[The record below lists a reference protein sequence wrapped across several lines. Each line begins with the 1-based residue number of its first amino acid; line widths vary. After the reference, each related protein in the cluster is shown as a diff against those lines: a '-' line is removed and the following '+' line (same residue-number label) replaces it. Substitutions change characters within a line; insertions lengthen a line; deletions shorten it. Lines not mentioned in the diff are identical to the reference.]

1 MSLRLM
7 VYSHNVRR
15 FQMAKKDPYTIHTR
29 SRSFTCYRGISV
41 NRPSVSLAIRR
52 AVVVS
57 VCLSV
62 HTYCIY
68 YYLQTNERTSE
79 RTNEDFKCQQRFQ
92 RQVSYIDTVW
102 SILMMSRQLATA
114 LRAHDPI
121 QSIPSTRSDHCW
133 APAAGWLRQHT
144 NNTLWLFGLWVL

>member
-1 MSLRLM
+1 MFVDSKWPKKTHIQYIRDREVLHVIEEFLLIAPLLVWRSGGRSLCLS
-7 VYSHNVRR
+7 VY
-15 FQMAKKDPYTIHTR
+15 
-29 SRSFTCYRGISV
+29 
-41 NRPSVSLAIRR
+41 
-52 AVVVS
+52 
-57 VCLSV
+57 LSV